1 MIKNTRRLP
10 ILFCCLLSLLILP
23 AAHAVHEDI
32 MTGPL
37 ITRGPDGKL
46 VYRPFTNRGDKIIDF
61 SYAGY
66 KANEQPIP
74 DVPVVKT
81 LEPLPDSPTPALR
94 REQVFMDPEGLDL
107 DDGSPILATPGGR
120 RAHALDCPVILE
132 AEREGRPV
140 VKMTRRMAV
149 RTWVYCDQCPAESR
163 EEYDN
168 PHWIR
173 GGSPVEGREMA
184 YPEGPDSHAR
194 IQAALDAIA
203 AMEPDA
209 DGIRGALL
217 LKRGTYYVN
226 GTLTLHD
233 GVVLRGEGQG
243 EDGTVLIFNNPRGAG
258 IQGRPAGDSGNQ
270 TEEGEAFESRIAD
283 AYVPAGSTELTLED
297 VSGFAVGDE
306 IRVMKRVNDTWIDTL
321 DMRRFG
327 WRAAAYARQL
337 MHFREIT
344 QIEGNRIHFRVP
356 LPQSI
361 VAEHGGGSVLGGE
374 TWARARQIGVED
386 LSVVSNYNTLVPG
399 IIRMEPGMIYE
410 SDMWDN
416 LSHGISLNW
425 CEDSWVRRVT
435 VMHTSSSSVMLSWS
449 RYITVRDAESINPVS
464 PITGTMRYSFRNN
477 NSQMVLYYNCFAER
491 GRHDFVTGAR
501 ESGPIAF
508 VNGRTEGAL
517 GPSETHHRWSTGVL
531 FDTITMENGTGG
543 LQVVN
548 RGGSGSGHGW
558 SGANGVIWNSYAP
571 YIRVQNPPTPE
582 QNFAIGSLTSNV
594 SGNGFI
600 GTSGDPVESRSLF
613 VQQLVDRTGLQ
624 NVLDLGFGGSLEAR
638 AVHRPS
644 PGAGRAGAAPVADE
658 DFDDDSE
665 DDF

>member
-1 MIKNTRRLP
+1 MN
-10 ILFCCLLSLLILP
+10 
-23 AAHAVHEDI
+23 
-32 MTGPL
+32 GPL
-37 ITRGPDGKL
+37 ITRGPDGSL
-46 VYRPFTNRGDKIIDF
+46 VYHPYTNRGDKIIDF
-61 SYAGY
+61 SHAGY
-66 KANEQPIP
+66 KANEKPIP

-94 REQVFMDPEGLDL
+94 TEQVFIPPESLDL
-107 DDGSPILATPGGR
+107 DDGSPIIAVDGGR
-120 RAHALDCPVILE
+120 VAHTLDCPVILE

-140 VKMTRRMAV
+140 FKATRRMAV
-149 RTWVYCDQCPAESR
+149 RTWVYCDQCPADSR
-163 EEYDN
+163 EDFDQ

-173 GGSPVEGREMA
+173 GGSPVDRKEMA

-243 EDGTVLIFNNPRGAG
+243 EEGTILIFNNPMGVG
-258 IQGRPAGDSGNQ
+258 IQGRPAGESGQ
-270 TEEGEAFESRIAD
+270 PSGDAFESRIAD
-283 AYVPAGSTELTLED
+283 AYVPAGSTQLTLED
-297 VSGFAVGDE
+297 AGGFSVGDE
-306 IRVMKRVNDTWIDTL
+306 IRVMKRVNENWTQTL
-321 DMRRFG
+321 DMKQYG

-337 MHFREIT
+337 MHFREIPR
-344 QIEGNRIHFRVP
+344 IEGNRIHFRVP

-361 VAEHGGGSVLGGE
+361 VAEHGGGSVIGGE
-374 TWARARQIGVED
+374 QWNRARQIGIED

-399 IIRMEPGMIYE
+399 IIRMEPGRIYE

-416 LSHGISLNW
+416 LMHGINLTW
-425 CEDSWVRRVT
+425 CEDSWVRRTT
-435 VMHTSSSSVMLSWS
+435 VMHTSRSSVMLTWC
-449 RYITVRDAESINPVS
+449 RYTTVRDSESINPIS

-477 NSQMVLYYNCFAER
+477 NSQMVLYYNLFAER
-491 GRHDFVTGAR
+491 GRHDFVTGSR

-508 VNGRTEGAL
+508 VKGRTEGAL

-543 LQVVN
+543 LQVIN

-558 SGANGVIWNSYAP
+558 SGANGVIWNSTAP

-582 QNFAIGSLTSNV
+582 QNFAVGCESPDLR
-594 SGNGFI
+594 GNGFI
-600 GTSGDPVESRSLF
+600 LNSGNPLESQSLF
-613 VQQLVDRTGLQ
+613 VQQLIDRTGLQ
-624 NVLDLGFGGSLEAR
+624 NAINVGIVNGQLPVELPEEKPVQS
-638 AVHRPS
+638 
-644 PGAGRAGAAPVADE
+644 AGQDE
-658 DFDDDSE
+658 
-665 DDF
+665 